1 MGAEWQEN
9 DWVVSVF
16 RRLKKKKKRIQP
28 VGVIFIF
35 FYFLS
40 HSDCTVTFQNNRNNE
55 QQ

>member
-35 FYFLS
+35 LFF
-40 HSDCTVTFQNNRNNE
+40 VTFRLYCHIPE
-55 QQ
+55 QSEQ